1 MEGRGRYGHG
11 VTGDRAPEVSVVILT
26 TGARP
31 AELRAAVDS
40 ALRQDGPIVEIVVVA
55 NGTSADLGLPSDDRV
70 RIVSSA
76 ENLGIPGGRNFG
88 AAQAVAPVV
97 AFLDDDARLIEVDT
111 LAASADAFAAN
122 PQLGVVALRIVDDD
136 GQTAR
141 RHVPRVGAGGAD
153 RSGPATAFLGGAVV
167 IRREAF
173 ERAGRYPTDFR
184 YAMEETDLAL
194 RLVDDGWTIQYE
206 STPRWS
212 TRGPIRRGI
221 PKPVAHHAQPRVA
234 RLPQPSGAT
243 RRRLRGQLVG
253 HLGHPAARPACRAV
267 PGNRRRL
274 EHPAPGSTG
283 PDPLAHRRSADPS
296 RSTADRVSRWP
307 PDGGGSHQVPTAAHG
322 WVTGR

>member
-40 ALRQDGPIVEIVVVA
+40 ALRQDGPIVEVVVVA

-76 ENLGIPGGRNFG
+76 ENLGIPGGRNLG
-88 AAQAVAPVV
+88 ATQAVAPVV

-111 LAASADAFAAN
+111 LAASAER
-122 PQLGVVALRIVDDD
+122 LR
-136 GQTAR
+136 GESTAR
-141 RHVPRVGAGGAD
+141 RRGAADRRRRRSDRPSTRSPSRRPRCRSERSGDRLPGWRCRHPPRSVRAGWPIPNRLPICDGGDRSRPAPRRRRLDDPVREHSRGGPPAD
-153 RSGPATAFLGGAVV
+153 RSDAAS
-167 IRREAF
+167 R
-173 ERAGRYPTDFR
+173 GR
-184 YAMEETDLAL
+184 
-194 RLVDDGWTIQYE
+194 
-206 STPRWS
+206 
-212 TRGPIRRGI
+212 
-221 PKPVAHHAQPRVA
+221 VAHHAQPSVA

-267 PGNRRRL
+267 PGNR
-274 EHPAPGSTG
+274 PTAGAPGPGVNG
-283 PDPLAHRRSADPS
+283 PRSAGAPS
-296 RSTADRVSRWP
+296 F
-307 PDGGGSHQVPTAAHG
+307 G
-322 WVTGR
+322 

>member
-88 AAQAVAPVV
+88 ATQAVAPVV

-111 LAASADAFAAN
+111 LAASAEAFAAN

-194 RLVDDGWTIQYE
+194 RLVDDGWTIRYE
-206 STPRWS
+206 STPAVFHPRTDPTRHPEAASRTMRNRVGSPTATFRRRSPSSTWPTGWS
-212 TRGPIRRGI
+212 SR
-221 PKPVAHHAQPRVA
+221 
-234 RLPQPSGAT
+234 PSGSPANLPSCSRESAT
-243 RRRLRGQLVG
+243 AG
-253 HLGHPAARPACRAV
+253 
-267 PGNRRRL
+267 
-274 EHPAPGSTG
+274 APG
-283 PDPLAHRRSADPS
+283 PAVNVPRSAGAPS
-296 RSTADRVSRWP
+296 F
-307 PDGGGSHQVPTAAHG
+307 G
-322 WVTGR
+322 